1 MISAFAEW
9 MRTGLWQLG
18 EPFLHRAEMIY
29 EVKRI
34 FRPPN
39 CSLLAFVYDFKAEKF
54 KLLAFNRDRTPE
66 AKVAGEEM
74 N

>member
-29 EVKRI
+29 EVKHI

-39 CSLLAFVYDFKAEKF
+39 GSLLAFVYDFKAEKF
-54 KLLAFNRDRTPE
+54 KLIAFNRDRTPE